1 MHDFFAPIDVKCIC
15 DAGIFLDV
23 ETVTG
28 AGNVMQQRYH
38 DIADVMESKPGL
50 SKACVAAVRAPQA
63 TRCSRSRPS
72 RRSRLPP
79 PLPASFHVS
88 G

>member
-1 MHDFFAPIDVKCIC
+1 MRAQACYIHCDYVHDFFAPIDVKCIC

-63 TRCSRSRPS
+63 TS
-72 RRSRLPP
+72 
-79 PLPASFHVS
+79 
-88 G
+88 

>member
-1 MHDFFAPIDVKCIC
+1 MRAQACYIHCDYVHDFFAPIDVKCIC

-50 SKACVAAVRAPQA
+50 SKACVAAVRAPK
-63 TRCSRSRPS
+63 
-72 RRSRLPP
+72 PP
-79 PLPASFHVS
+79 VDPGSPFLVHTS
-88 G
+88 